1 MPDLLL
7 EIFSEEIPARMQR
20 RAAED
25 LKKLVTDA
33 LVERGFLYE
42 GAQAFATPR
51 RLALTVAGLP
61 IKGKDVR
68 EERKGPRVGSPD
80 AAIQGFLKG
89 AGLASIDQA
98 RIENDPKKGEF
109 YVAVIEKPGRAT
121 PEVLAEILPGIVKN
135 FPWPKSMRWG
145 AASREPGSLRWV
157 RPLHSIVCT
166 FGPETEDPEVVRF
179 EVDGIASGDVTYGHR
194 FLAPGAIRVK
204 RFDDY
209 ATALER
215 AKVVLDADRRKDM
228 ILHDARDLAFAQG
241 LELIEDEGLLE
252 EVAGLVEWPVVLMG
266 SFDEAFL
273 DIPPE
278 VIRTT
283 IRANQKCFVLRQP
296 SPLRGGA
303 RGGGAGAEP
312 DQSGAHTPT
321 STSSPQGGG
330 EQGALANRFILVSN
344 LVASDG
350 GRTIV
355 GGNERVVRARLS
367 DAKFFWETD
376 QKVRLE
382 DRLEKL
388 KSIVFHEKLGTQY
401 ERVERIA
408 SLSTP
413 IAGEIFARA
422 NEFSRGRPDTSE
434 IENNLAEYDRLVERA
449 CRLAKTDLVT
459 EMVGEFPEL
468 QGLMGRYY
476 AALQGE
482 HPSVAAAI
490 EEHYK
495 PLGPSDRVP
504 TDPVSVAVA
513 LSDKIDTLMSFWTI
527 GEKPTGSKD
536 PYALRRAALGVIRL
550 INENGLRLPLVEILN
565 NHSVRLDQAF
575 VALAHERGRKQGGD
589 YMVSGGFTSKK
600 WAGVDVR
607 TNIVDLLS
615 FFADRLKVYLRDQ
628 GARHDLIDAVF
639 ALEGQDDLLMIVR
652 RVEALGRF
660 LDTEDGRNLLAGYR
674 RAANILRIEE
684 KKDGRS
690 YDEAPDLEI
699 VNDQGQIEEKALAV
713 VLHGARQ
720 EAAAAVEAED
730 FEGAMRALSRL
741 RQPVDA
747 FFDKVTVNVE
757 DAGLRA
763 NRLRLLN
770 SIREATR
777 TVADFSRI
785 EG

>member
-7 EIFSEEIPARMQR
+7 ELFSEEIPARMQR

-42 GAQAFATPR
+42 GAKAFATPR
-51 RLALTVAGLP
+51 RLALHIAGLP
-61 IKGKDVR
+61 AKGQDVR

-89 AGLASIDQA
+89 AGLSSIDQA
-98 RIENDPKKGEF
+98 KIESDPKKGEF
-109 YVAVIEKPGRAT
+109 YVAVIEKPGRST
-121 PEVLAEILPGIVKN
+121 QDVLAEILPNIVRT

-179 EVDGIASGDVTYGHR
+179 DVDGIGSGDVTKGHR
-194 FLAPGAIRVK
+194 FLAPDEIRVK

-209 ATALER
+209 APALER
-215 AKVVLDADRRKDM
+215 AKVVIDTDRRKDM
-228 ILHDARDLAFAQG
+228 ILHDAKDLAFAQG
-241 LELIEDEGLLE
+241 LELVEDEGLLE

-283 IRANQKCFVLRQP
+283 IRANQKCFVLRDP
-296 SPLRGGA
+296 NTGK
-303 RGGGAGAEP
+303 
-312 DQSGAHTPT
+312 
-321 STSSPQGGG
+321 
-330 EQGALANRFILVSN
+330 LANRFLLTSN
-344 LVASDG
+344 LIASDG
-350 GRTIV
+350 GKTIV

-367 DAKFFWETD
+367 DANFFWKTD
-376 QKVRLE
+376 QQVKLE
-382 DRLEKL
+382 DRLAKL

-408 SLSTP
+408 ALSRELAP
-413 IAGEIFARA
+413 IIGADPE
-422 NEFSRGRPDTSE
+422 
-434 IENNLAEYDRLVERA
+434 LAERA
-449 CRLAKTDLVT
+449 ARLAKADLVT

-476 AALQGE
+476 ATLQGE
-482 HPSVAAAI
+482 HASVVAAI

-513 LSDKIDTLMSFWTI
+513 LADKIDTLVGFWAI
-527 GEKPTGSKD
+527 DEKPTGSKD

-550 INENGLRLPLVEILN
+550 VLENNLRVQLFSAVWSHAKSLIADLSKQPTVLEGEVGPDSLNEFIKFAADLKDEI
-565 NHSVRLDQAF
+565 QA
-575 VALAHERGRKQGGD
+575 RQGAK
-589 YMVSGGFTSKK
+589 T
-600 WAGVDVR
+600 
-607 TNIVDLLS
+607 IVMRARVIVNEGSLFS

-660 LDTEDGRNLLAGYR
+660 LDTEDGQNLLAGYR

-684 KKDGRS
+684 KKDGRA
-690 YDEAPDLEI
+690 YNEAPDLQI

-713 VLHGARQ
+713 VLDGAKR

-747 FFDKVTVNVE
+747 FFDKVTVNA
-757 DAGLRA
+757 DDPALRA

-770 SIREATR
+770 EIREATR